1 VIIGQFRPL
10 ASLNFPSLDRLTV
23 GRILTLSP
31 DAILRGAAFMPLQHA
46 QSLQANRFV
55 ASPSNIEAA

>member
-1 VIIGQFRPL
+1 MQ
-10 ASLNFPSLDRLTV
+10 SC
-23 GRILTLSP
+23 
-31 DAILRGAAFMPLQHA
+31 RGAAFMPLQHA